1 MPESEKS
8 AIPASR
14 TTAPST
20 HPLVS
25 GKLTGMNR
33 AFRLLTCLAAFATP
47 SLHAEPLLAGVA
59 KAEITHPDHPAKE
72 NPPMA
77 KALVLSQG
85 DKHAVIV
92 AIDAVAVA
100 GIGSILDPFLANL
113 RSALQRECGIVPD
126 SLIVNA
132 SHCHAIVA
140 PDILDRTRRAVVEAW
155 NHRVPVKAGAGT
167 GHEDGIMENR
177 RLKLKSGKET
187 DVRHAYALPFD
198 DEVAAMG
205 PIDPEIGLLRL
216 DRIDNGQPLAAVFQF
231 ACHPIMSVPDGSNGA
246 DLSGYAA
253 ETIEANL
260 GDGKAVA
267 LFLQGCGGDINP
279 VLYKNPDLPRDGKP
293 LGMRLGLSALAGLRA
308 IETHESADLSIAS
321 ETLTLPRA
329 DHGPRIAE
337 MEKEIDRLAAAL
349 KGTTLNFETFL
360 PLYVKY
366 HLNSDYPSE
375 VAGRYLQDEL
385 LGKAD
390 WKTLDANNRAAME
403 AYLKN
408 IRTMEELTRR
418 QINRDLLSRHQARRA
433 KLGDTVSAEVVRLRV
448 GDFHLVTF
456 PAEVTVETGL
466 GLKDRSPHPLTFVSG
481 YTNGYLY
488 YAPTL
493 AQSKNRGF
501 AQEDSDCL
509 LAPEWQTR
517 FEETALR
524 LLGQ

>member
-1 MPESEKS
+1 MKPLILLGCF
-8 AIPASR
+8 A
-14 TTAPST
+14 T
-20 HPLVS
+20 LVS
-25 GKLTGMNR
+25 VPLR
-33 AFRLLTCLAAFATP
+33 
-47 SLHAEPLLAGVA
+47 AEPLLAGVA
-59 KAEITHPDHPAKE
+59 KNEITHPDHPARE
-72 NPPMA
+72 NPPMV

-85 DKHAVIV
+85 GKHAVLI
-92 AIDAVAVA
+92 AIDAVAIA
-100 GIGSILDPFLANL
+100 EIGSIRDPFLADL
-113 RSALQRECGIVPD
+113 RAALQKDCDIAPE
-126 SLIVNA
+126 SLVVNA
-132 SHCHAIVA
+132 SHCHALVA
-140 PDILDRTRRAVVEAW
+140 PDILERTRRAVVEAW
-155 NHRVPVKAGAGT
+155 NQRVPVKAGAGV
-167 GHEDGIMENR
+167 GHENGIMENR
-177 RLKLKSGKET
+177 RLKLKSGREG

-198 DEVAAMG
+198 DEVAAVG

-216 DRIDNGQPLAAVFQF
+216 DRVDNGQPLAVVFQF

-293 LGMRLGLSALAGLRA
+293 LGMRLGLGALAGLRT
-308 IETHESADLSIAS
+308 IETRENTDIAIAS

-329 DHGPRIAE
+329 DHGPRLAE
-337 MEKEIDRLAAAL
+337 MEKEIDQLAASL

-366 HLNSDYPSE
+366 HLNRDYPSE

-408 IRTMEELTRR
+408 IRTMEELARR

-433 KLGDTVSAEVVRLRV
+433 ELGDTVSAEVVRLRI

-456 PAEVTVETGL
+456 PAEVTVEIGL
-466 GLKDRSPHPLTFVSG
+466 GLKERSPHPLTFVSG

-493 AQSKNRGF
+493 AQSENRGF

-509 LAPEWQTR
+509 LAPEWQAL

-524 LLGQ
+524 LLGR